1 MWVIIKTNTIN
12 NDEPNARTHNNSVF
26 FDLRLFPW
34 SWYVEVHAPLLET
47 QSCVRRLP

>member
-1 MWVIIKTNTIN
+1 MWVIIKTNTIK

-26 FDLRLFPW
+26 FDFPVV
-34 SWYVEVHAPLLET
+34 VEVHAPLLET